1 MFDCAKEGMEKIN
14 GRVIL
19 ASGSPRRKEIME
31 QQLGFKNIEVVP
43 SDFPETLSKE
53 QYASFEYP
61 IQTALRKAL
70 DVYKSEVNAN
80 VSPSLLIAADTVI
93 DLNGTIMEKPRSVDH
108 HIAMLEQLRD
118 SQEPH
123 KVYTGIAAII
133 PYEKPVHPGYALNH
147 ALGITEVTFRKNITD
162 KEIHSYVA
170 SGEAF
175 DAAGGYKIQGEGA
188 KFVEKIEG
196 DKYNVIGLPVEET
209 KKLILNTF
217 NEARDHYDDDYDDEF
232 GSDDEHVVSYI

>member
-1 MFDCAKEGMEKIN
+1 MDKIT

-31 QQLGFKNIEVVP
+31 QQLGFKNIEVLP
-43 SDFPETLSKE
+43 SGFPETLSKDK
-53 QYASFEYP
+53 YASFEYP

-70 DVYKSEVNAN
+70 DVYKSEVNADE
-80 VSPSLLIAADTVI
+80 SPALLIAADTVI
-93 DLNGTIMEKPRSVDH
+93 DLNGTIMEKPRGVDH

-118 SQEPH
+118 SSKPH

-133 PYEKPVHPGYALNH
+133 PYEKPVLPGYALNH
-147 ALGITEVTFRKNITD
+147 ALGITEVTFRKDITD
-162 KEIHSYVA
+162 KEISNYVA
-170 SGEAF
+170 SGEAS

-196 DKYNVIGLPVEET
+196 DRFNVIGLPVEET
-209 KKLILNTF
+209 KKLIQKTYD
-217 NEARDHYDDDYDDEF
+217 EARDDDDDDDEF
-232 GSDDEHVVSYI
+232 GSNDDDASYF